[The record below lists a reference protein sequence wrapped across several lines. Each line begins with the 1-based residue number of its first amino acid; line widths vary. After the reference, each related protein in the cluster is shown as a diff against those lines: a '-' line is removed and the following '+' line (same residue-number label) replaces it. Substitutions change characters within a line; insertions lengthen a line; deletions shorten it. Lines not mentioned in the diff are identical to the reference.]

1 MADLGDYVPATLTHI
16 FPLVLSTILYKPKIS
31 RLNKFN
37 LGIFI
42 YASLESPIVRYLGMV
57 LDSVCVQSIPATYLP
72 TWEWYVSATLVR
84 GNMCNEISWCQGKV
98 DYKYADTHQVHIL
111 FRHDSIFKKGPS
123 SIEDRKSSPPWVQ
136 VFLNELAPHPN
147 RPHWSRPATNG
158 GGQALRLHHHYH
170 LTPHT
175 ILLHAP

>member
-72 TWEWYVSATLVR
+72 T
-84 GNMCNEISWCQGKV
+84 
-98 DYKYADTHQVHIL
+98 
-111 FRHDSIFKKGPS
+111 
-123 SIEDRKSSPPWVQ
+123 
-136 VFLNELAPHPN
+136 
-147 RPHWSRPATNG
+147 
-158 GGQALRLHHHYH
+158 
-170 LTPHT
+170 
-175 ILLHAP
+175 